1 MKPDGV
7 NNSRAKILIVDDDIV
22 VRDVLKEII
31 SQIGFNC
38 ELAANGK
45 EGLEKLKSSE
55 YDMIFTDITM
65 PVMDGLEFLKR
76 IKDITPFTPV
86 AIITGYPTLEN
97 AVEAMKEGARDFI
110 VKPFNVEKIKT
121 TIDRLLKER
130 RLMGNPKT
138 ISQEGLKKELIRRL
152 HEIAILQSITS
163 ELDELYDNR
172 IIYEKIV
179 DMASRLLMA
188 KEVTFGIIKNENIRI
203 ESSTFSGRAL
213 SRGIH
218 EAHPNLACLYP
229 SVTSAECSVKK
240 EIPLTEPFEGLLKNR
255 NYILLNPGEKNPLNG
270 TILKTQLIALPLI
283 INGEAFGILTITDRI
298 DRESFTEDEIYLAQT
313 FAKKVSLR
321 IENNALYELFYNNL
335 LNTLRSLIASIEARD
350 SYTKQHSER
359 VTIYALQ
366 ICDVLGLSTEE
377 KESIQFGG
385 YLHDIGKI
393 GVRDTVLLKPG
404 NLTEEE
410 MAEIRL
416 HPVIGE
422 SIIRPL
428 KFLPSEREL
437 ILYHHERF
445 DGKGYPEGLEGE
457 KIPLLARIL
466 AVADT
471 YDAMTSTRPY
481 RRALSHDEAIR
492 ELKENAGTQFDPE
505 VVKAFLLTQAGK
517 GGEFKLT
524 EAPHGA

>member
-45 EGLEKLKSSE
+45 EGLEKLKGSE

-121 TIDRLLKER
+121 TIERLLKER

-188 KEVTFGIIKNENIRI
+188 KEVTFGIIKNEKISI
-203 ESSTFSGRAL
+203 ESSTFNEEIEHA
-213 SRGIH
+213 
-218 EAHPNLACLYP
+218 
-229 SVTSAECSVKK
+229 TKK

-270 TILKTQLIALPLI
+270 SLLKTQLIALPLI
-283 INGEAFGILTITDRI
+283 INGEVFGILTITDRI

-313 FAKKVSLR
+313 FAKKASLR

-359 VTIYALQ
+359 VTNYALQ
-366 ICDVLGLSTEE
+366 ISHVMGLSAEE
-377 KESIQFGG
+377 RESLQFGG

-393 GVRDTVLLKPG
+393 GVRDTILLKPG

-422 SIIRPL
+422 GIVRPL
-428 KFLPSEREL
+428 KFLPSERQV

-457 KIPLLARIL
+457 RIPLLARIL

-492 ELKENAGTQFDPE
+492 ELKANSGTQFDPE
-505 VVKAFLLTQAGK
+505 VVKAFLLTTAGK
-517 GGEFKLT
+517 GGGYKLA

>member
-7 NNSRAKILIVDDDIV
+7 NNSRAKILIVDDDMV
-22 VRDVLKEII
+22 VRNVLNEII
-31 SQIGFNC
+31 SRIGFNC
-38 ELAANGK
+38 ELAINGK
-45 EGLEKLKSSE
+45 EGLEKLKTEE
-55 YDMIFTDITM
+55 YDIIFTDITM

-86 AIITGYPTLEN
+86 AIITGYPTFEN

-110 VKPFNVEKIKT
+110 VKPFNVDKIKN

-138 ISQEGLKKELIRRL
+138 ISQEELKKELIRRL
-152 HEIAILQSITS
+152 HEIAILQSISS

-188 KEVTFGIIKNENIRI
+188 KEVAFGIIKNEKIRI
-203 ESSTFSGRAL
+203 ESSTFNG
-213 SRGIH
+213 
-218 EAHPNLACLYP
+218 E
-229 SVTSAECSVKK
+229 VTVGHATKK
-240 EIPLTEPFEGLLKNR
+240 EIPLTEPFEELLKNR
-255 NYILLNPGEKNPLNG
+255 NYILLNRGEKNPLNG
-270 TILKTQLIALPLI
+270 SILKTQLIALPLI
-283 INGEAFGILTITDRI
+283 INGEVFGILTITDRI

-313 FAKKVSLR
+313 FAKKASLR

-359 VTIYALQ
+359 VTNYALQ
-366 ICDVLGLSTEE
+366 ISHVMGLGAEE
-377 KESIQFGG
+377 IESLQFGG

-393 GVRDTVLLKPG
+393 GVRDTILLKPG

-422 SIIRPL
+422 GIVRPL
-428 KFLPSEREL
+428 KFLPSERQL

-457 KIPLLARIL
+457 RIPLLARIL

-492 ELKENAGTQFDPE
+492 ELKANSGTQFDPE
-505 VVKAFLLTQAGK
+505 VVRAFLLTPAGK
-517 GGEFKLT
+517 GGEYKLA

>member
-45 EGLEKLKSSE
+45 EGLEKLKGSE

-121 TIDRLLKER
+121 TIERLLKER

-152 HEIAILQSITS
+152 HEIAILQSISS

-188 KEVTFGIIKNENIRI
+188 KEVTFGIIKNEKISI
-203 ESSTFSGRAL
+203 ESSTVNEEIGHA
-213 SRGIH
+213 
-218 EAHPNLACLYP
+218 
-229 SVTSAECSVKK
+229 TKK

-255 NYILLNPGEKNPLNG
+255 NYILLNPGEKNPLDG
-270 TILKTQLIALPLI
+270 SLLKTQLIALPFI
-283 INGEAFGILTITDRI
+283 INGKVFGILTITDRI

-313 FAKKVSLR
+313 FAKKASLR
-321 IENNALYELFYNNL
+321 IENNALYELFYSNL

-359 VTIYALQ
+359 VTNYALQ
-366 ICDVLGLSTEE
+366 ISHVIGLSAEE
-377 KESIQFGG
+377 RESLQIGG

-393 GVRDTVLLKPG
+393 GVRDTILLKPG

-422 SIIRPL
+422 GIVRPL
-428 KFLPSEREL
+428 KFLPSERQL

-457 KIPLLARIL
+457 RIPLLARIL

-492 ELKENAGTQFDPE
+492 ELKANSGTQFDPE
-505 VVKAFLLTQAGK
+505 VVKAFLLTTAGK
-517 GGEFKLT
+517 GGGYKLA

>member
-45 EGLEKLKSSE
+45 EGLEKLKGSE

-121 TIDRLLKER
+121 TIERLLKER

-188 KEVTFGIIKNENIRI
+188 KEVTFGIIKSEKISI
-203 ESSTFSGRAL
+203 ESSTFNEEIEHA
-213 SRGIH
+213 
-218 EAHPNLACLYP
+218 
-229 SVTSAECSVKK
+229 TKK

-270 TILKTQLIALPLI
+270 SLLKTQLIALPLI
-283 INGEAFGILTITDRI
+283 INGEVFGILTITDRI

-313 FAKKVSLR
+313 FAKKASLR

-359 VTIYALQ
+359 VTNYALQ
-366 ICDVLGLSTEE
+366 ISHVMGLSAEE
-377 KESIQFGG
+377 RESLQFGG

-393 GVRDTVLLKPG
+393 GVRDTILLKPG

-422 SIIRPL
+422 GIVRPL
-428 KFLPSEREL
+428 KFLPSERQV

-457 KIPLLARIL
+457 RIPLLARIL

-492 ELKENAGTQFDPE
+492 ELKANSGTQFDPE
-505 VVKAFLLTQAGK
+505 VVKAFLLTTAGK
-517 GGEFKLT
+517 GGGYKLA